1 MQMCCKYEITFN
13 KILFTHLVRCTEQMI
28 RKDIPELLKQKRI
41 EKGLTLEE
49 ASKILGVSKTTY
61 RDYENGVLLV
71 DNMKIE
77 KLIPLSLFL
86 NIYPNELFDLVTYE
100 GYNKFNKYQF
110 KELMIT
116 AIKYNV
122 PDFTEDEK
130 QYLIKSIELICK

>member
-1 MQMCCKYEITFN
+1 
-13 KILFTHLVRCTEQMI
+13 MI
-28 RKDIPELLKQKRI
+28 RNDIPNLLKQKRI

-86 NIYPNELFDLVTYE
+86 NIYPNDLFDLISYD
-100 GYNKFNKYQF
+100 GYSKFNKYQF

-116 AIKYNV
+116 AILYTV
-122 PDFTEDEK
+122 TDFTEEEK
-130 QYLIKSIELICK
+130 KIFNQID

>member
-1 MQMCCKYEITFN
+1 
-13 KILFTHLVRCTEQMI
+13 MI
-28 RKDIPELLKQKRI
+28 RKDITELLKNRRK
-41 EKGLTLEE
+41 ELDLTLEE
-49 ASKILGVSKTTY
+49 AAKIIGVSKTTY

-77 KLIPLSLFL
+77 KIIPLSLFL

-100 GYNKFNKYQF
+100 GYSKFNKLQF

-116 AIKYNV
+116 AIKYTV
-122 PDFTEDEK
+122 TDFTEDEK

>member
-1 MQMCCKYEITFN
+1 
-13 KILFTHLVRCTEQMI
+13 MI
-28 RKDIPELLKQKRI
+28 RKDIATLLKNRRK
-41 EKGLTLEE
+41 ELNLTLED
-49 ASKILGVSKTTY
+49 AGKILGVSKTTY

-77 KLIPLSLFL
+77 KIIPLSLFL

-100 GYNKFNKYQF
+100 GYSKFNKYQF

-116 AIKYNV
+116 AIKFTV
-122 PDFTEDEK
+122 TDFTEDER